1 MSIKTSILVLLLL
14 AVCTGATAQVVNG
27 FVQDQNNVPVPFVSV
42 YVKHTAMQTET
53 DADGRYSLRLDPGD
67 YEIVFD
73 LTGFEQKTMQI
84 FITQSKKDVIKNVWL
99 KKAEELDEVVIKKRR
114 RDPAYEI
121 MAKAVSVRKD
131 NDFQF
136 NTCRTEVYIKAKE
149 VISEQEKKKR
159 ERAKEEAKNKR
170 QEAKKKKEEA
180 RANAD
185 PEKVDAQNYDPF
197 KEAKEARVKLANSM
211 NLVETQITRN
221 FQYPNK
227 IKEIKNAYKK
237 YGDDKGLY
245 YLSTTEEDLNWY
257 NGLVSASTL
266 AENPFISPLNPT
278 SVLSYKFK
286 LEEQTLDEQNRFVY
300 KIRVTPRKKGNT
312 TVSGHIWITDQLF
325 SIKRIDLSLPKG
337 GLLFYDE
344 FRVQQEYNELNDST
358 WLITNQE
365 FDYRTR
371 MSKREFKGN
380 TVITY
385 QDFEL
390 NVEYPKRYFSN
401 ELGIVTKEAYERDS
415 SYWSKLRP
423 KPLTIEEQNIIAI
436 KDSIHAVETSER
448 YLDSVDR
455 EMNKITFGKVIW
467 HGVGHRNREKKS
479 QFEFG
484 SLTDWFKP
492 FQIGGFR
499 YGPYFWYYKKWENE
513 RAIIVNPDVDIGIR
527 NKDLKGDLYLSFLYN
542 PMRQSKISGSFGRDF
557 DMYTYND
564 GVLSLFNRANWLDQ
578 YFAGLEFSTEL
589 FNGFYLNIEGTFLER
604 RPLTGYEFGSF
615 TEGAVENNVP
625 LEFETNQALIG
636 VISFHY
642 TPFQKFIRE
651 PYRKVVLGSKWPRFS
666 IYLEH
671 GFKDLL
677 GSDIDFTYISAMIRQ
692 TFKVRSLGTSAYTVK
707 GGKFLNDNKLTY
719 TDEKIFPRGD
729 RIFFSSPMW
738 SFQLQDTTLT
748 ARDLYMELHY
758 IHHFNGALINN
769 VPFLK
774 KTGITIAAGGGGLYI
789 QESDYIYKEAYAGI
803 ERSFRIQRQ
812 RLRFGIYGVVGDSN
826 FGKALPAIKWSVSM
840 YSLRE
845 KKWGF

>member
-1 MSIKTSILVLLLL
+1 MSKKWLLLVLSWVV
-14 AVCTGATAQVVNG
+14 VCQSSAQIVNG
-27 FVQDQNNVPVPFVSV
+27 FVQDENNVPIPFVNV
-42 YVKHTAMQTET
+42 YVKHTAIQTET

-67 YEIVFD
+67 YEVVFD
-73 LTGFEQKTMQI
+73 LTGFEQKTVQLFLSQVDQDM
-84 FITQSKKDVIKNVWL
+84 VKNVWL
-99 KKAEELDEVVIKKRR
+99 TNAEELDEIVVRKKR

-121 MAKAVSVRKD
+121 IAKAASLRKK

-136 NTCRTEVYIKAKE
+136 NSCRSEVYIKAKE
-149 VISEQEKKKR
+149 LISEEEKKKR
-159 ERAKEEAKNKR
+159 DKAREEAKKR
-170 QEAKKKKEEA
+170 KEKQK
-180 RANAD
+180 
-185 PEKVDAQNYDPF
+185 EKEREGEEVDAQNYDPF
-197 KEAKEARVKLANSM
+197 REAKEARVKLANSM
-211 NLVETQITRN
+211 NLVETQITKD

-227 IKEIKNAYKK
+227 IKETKNAYKK
-237 YGDDKGLY
+237 YGDDEGLY

-257 NGLVSASTL
+257 QALVSASTL

-286 LEEQTLDEQNRFVY
+286 LEEQSMDDQNRFVY

-312 TVSGHIWITDQLF
+312 TVSGYIWITDQLF
-325 SIKRIDLSLPKG
+325 SIKRIDLILPKG
-337 GLLFYDE
+337 GLLFYDD
-344 FRVQQEYNELNDST
+344 FRVRQEYNELNDSI
-358 WLITNQE
+358 WMITKQE
-365 FDYRTR
+365 FDYKTR
-371 MSKREFKGN
+371 MNKREFNGN

-390 NVEYPKRYFSN
+390 GVDYPKRYFSN
-401 ELGIVTKEAYERDS
+401 EVGVVTKEAYERDS

-423 KPLTIEEQNIIAI
+423 KPLTEEEQRIIAI
-436 KDSIHAVETSER
+436 KDSVYAVQTSER

-455 EMNKITFGKVIW
+455 ELNKITFGKVVW

-484 SLTDWFKP
+484 SLSDWFKP

-499 YGPYFWYYKKWENE
+499 YGPYFWYFKKWENE
-513 RAIIVNPDVDIGIR
+513 KAIIVNPDIDIGIR
-527 NKDLKGDLYLSFLYN
+527 NKDLKGDLYLSFLFD
-542 PMRQSKISGSFGRDF
+542 PMKQSKISGSFGRDF

-564 GVLSLFNRANWLDQ
+564 GIYSLFNRANWLDQ
-578 YFAGLEFSTEL
+578 YFAGFDFSTEL
-589 FNGFYLNIEGTFLER
+589 FNGFYLNLEGTFLDR
-604 RPLTGYEFGSF
+604 RPLTGYEFGTL
-615 TEGAVENNVP
+615 TEDAVENNVP
-625 LEFETNQALIG
+625 LEFDINQAVIG
-636 VISFHY
+636 VLSFHY

-651 PYRKVVLGSKWPRFS
+651 PYRKVVLGSKWPSFS

-677 GSDIDFTYISAMIRQ
+677 GSDVDFTYLSARISQ
-692 TFKVRSLGTSAYTVK
+692 SVKVRSLGTSMYTVK

-729 RIFFSSPMW
+729 RVFFSSPMW

-769 VPFLK
+769 IPLLK
-774 KTGITIAAGGGGLYI
+774 KTQITMAAGGGGLYI
-789 QESDYIYKEAYAGI
+789 KEYDYLYKEAYAGI

-812 RLRFGIYGVVGDSN
+812 RFRFGIYGVIGDSN
-826 FGKALPAIKWSVSM
+826 FGRAIPAIKWSVSM